1 MKAEI
6 ASEIRGLNT
15 DTELEKH
22 KAAPR
27 FQCVVTGIGQPAR
40 VWLDRA

>member
-15 DTELEKH
+15 DAELEKH

-27 FQCVVTGIGQPAR
+27 FQC
-40 VWLDRA
+40 L